1 MTPPGTPPFQRLV
14 RLLRMDRKELAY
26 IYLYALVGGAIN
38 LTLPLGIQAII
49 NLISGGQVATSWGVL
64 IAFVTIGVAFA
75 GTMQILQVTIGETI
89 KQRLFARSAFD
100 FAYRLPRLRP
110 DAAQGRYLPELV
122 NRFFD
127 TLTIQ
132 KGLTKVLIDVP
143 VASLQILLSLILLS
157 FYHPFF
163 IAFGLFLLALLY
175 AVFRWTARRGLRTSL
190 EESKYK
196 YEAAFWLEE
205 IGRNMTTFKLAG
217 RTHLALDRTDQ
228 ITTKYLD
235 ARNAHFKVLLQQYG
249 AMVVFKVV
257 ITVSLLILGGLL
269 VMGEQ
274 MNLGQFVA
282 AEIIILLVMAAVEK
296 LTISIEAIYDVLT
309 ALEKIGNVTDLPLEK
324 GGQVHIPAMSDGPSG
339 MEVGFHGVAFRS
351 PWTGEDVLRGI
362 ELTIPAG
369 QKLCLSGPN
378 GSGKTTLLQMI
389 GGLVHPAAGTVALDG
404 QPLGS
409 LDLDHARSMMG
420 DSLNQDE
427 VFSGTIQDN
436 ITMGR
441 AWVTMEDVR
450 SAAERTGLSAQ
461 IARLPQGLLTTL
473 DPNGTRLP
481 RSLVKRVILARCLA
495 ARPRLLLIEDDLGMF
510 DPSERRNLLQ
520 ELTHPDAPWTLVIVS
535 NERDVRDLCQRH
547 VRLEGGALL
556 EEPVA

>member
-1 MTPPGTPPFQRLV
+1 MNPLITPFQRLV
-14 RLLRMDRKELAY
+14 RLLSMDRRELGY
-26 IYLYALVGGAIN
+26 IYLYALVSGAIN

-49 NLISGGQVATSWGVL
+49 NLISGGQIATSWGVL

-75 GTMQILQVTIGETI
+75 GVMQILQLTIGETI

-100 FAYRLPRLRP
+100 FAYRLPRLRSE
-110 DAAQGRYLPELV
+110 AVQGKYLPELV

-143 VASLQILLSLILLS
+143 VASLQIILSLVLLS

-163 IAFGLFLLALLY
+163 IAFGFFLVILLY
-175 AVFRWTARRGLRTSL
+175 AIFRWTGMRGLRTSL

-196 YEAAFWLEE
+196 YEVAFWLEE
-205 IGRNMTTFKLAG
+205 LGRNMNTFKLAG
-217 RTHLALDRTDQ
+217 RTRLALDRTDQ
-228 ITTKYLD
+228 ITAKYLK
-235 ARNAHFKVLLQQYG
+235 ARNGHFKVLLQQYG
-249 AMVVFKVV
+249 AMVFFKVI

-309 ALEKIGNVTDLPLEK
+309 ALEKIGNVTDLPLEQ
-324 GGQVHIPAMSDGPSG
+324 GGQVHIPALAEGTSG
-339 MEVGFHGVAFRS
+339 MEVAFHGAAFRS
-351 PWTGEDVLRGI
+351 PWTGQDVLGGI
-362 ELTIPAG
+362 DLTIPAG
-369 QKLCLSGPN
+369 QKVCLSGPN

-389 GGLVHPAAGTVALDG
+389 GGLVRPTAGTVVLDG
-404 QPLGS
+404 HPLGS
-409 LDLDHARSMMG
+409 LDLEHARSMMG

-441 AWVTMEDVR
+441 AWVTAEDVR
-450 SAAERTGLSAQ
+450 LAAERTGLAAQ
-461 IARLPQGLLTTL
+461 IARLPLGLMTPL

-481 RSLVKRVILARCLA
+481 RSLVKRVILSRCLA
-495 ARPRLLLIEDDLGMF
+495 SRPRLLLIEDDLAMF
-510 DPSERRNLLQ
+510 DAADRDVLLA
-520 ELTHPDAPWTLVIVS
+520 ELTAREAPWTLVLVS
-535 NERDVRDLCQRH
+535 NDPAVQSRCERH
-547 VRLEGGALL
+547 VHLDGGRLHELGHA
-556 EEPVA
+556 

>member
-1 MTPPGTPPFQRLV
+1 MSTVITPFQRLV
-14 RLLRMDRKELAY
+14 RLLSMDRRELGY
-26 IYLYALVGGAIN
+26 IYLYALVSGAIN

-49 NLISGGQVATSWGVL
+49 NLISGGQIATSWGVL

-75 GTMQILQVTIGETI
+75 GVMQILQLTIGETI

-100 FAYRLPRLRP
+100 FAYRLPRLRSE
-110 DAAQGRYLPELV
+110 AVQGRYLPELV

-143 VASLQILLSLILLS
+143 VASLQIVLSLVLLS

-163 IAFGLFLLALLY
+163 IAFGLFLVALLY
-175 AVFRWTARRGLRTSL
+175 VIFRWTGMRGLRTSL

-196 YEAAFWLEE
+196 YEVAFWLEE
-205 IGRNMTTFKLAG
+205 LGRNMNTFKLAG

-228 ITTKYLD
+228 ITSKYIL
-235 ARNAHFKVLLQQYG
+235 ARNGHFRVLLQQYG
-249 AMVVFKVV
+249 AMVLFKVI
-257 ITVSLLILGGLL
+257 ITLSLLILGGLL

-309 ALEKIGNVTDLPLEK
+309 ALEKIGNVTDLPLEQ
-324 GGQVHIPAMSDGPSG
+324 GGQVHIPASADGAAG
-339 MEVGFHGVAFRS
+339 MEVAFHGVTFRS
-351 PWTGEDVLRGI
+351 PWTGQDVIGGVD
-362 ELTIPAG
+362 LTIAAG
-369 QKLCLSGPN
+369 QKICLSGPN

-389 GGLVHPAAGTVALDG
+389 GGLVSPTSGTVVLDG
-404 QPLGS
+404 HPLGS

-441 AWVTMEDVR
+441 PWVTTEDVR
-450 SAAERTGLSAQ
+450 IASERTGLAAQ
-461 IARLPQGLLTTL
+461 IARLPLGLMTPL

-495 ARPRLLLIEDDLGMF
+495 SRPKLLLIEDDLAMF
-510 DPSERRNLLQ
+510 DTADRDALLH
-520 ELTHPDAPWTLVIVS
+520 ELTTRGAPWTLVLVS
-535 NERDVRDLCQRH
+535 NDPSVQARCERH
-547 VRLEGGALL
+547 VHLDDGRLHELGHA
-556 EEPVA
+556 

>member
-1 MTPPGTPPFQRLV
+1 MSTLITPFQRLV
-14 RLLRMDRKELAY
+14 RLLSMDRRELGY
-26 IYLYALVGGAIN
+26 IYLYALVSGAIN

-49 NLISGGQVATSWGVL
+49 NLISGGQIATSWGVL

-75 GTMQILQVTIGETI
+75 GVMQILQLTIGETI

-100 FAYRLPRLRP
+100 FAYRLPRLR
-110 DAAQGRYLPELV
+110 AEAVQGRYLPELV

-143 VASLQILLSLILLS
+143 VASLQIVLSLVLLS

-163 IAFGLFLLALLY
+163 IAFGLFLVALLY
-175 AVFRWTARRGLRTSL
+175 AIFRWTGMRGLRTSL

-196 YEAAFWLEE
+196 YEVAFWLEE
-205 IGRNMTTFKLAG
+205 LGRNMNTFKLAG
-217 RTHLALDRTDQ
+217 RTRLALDRTDQ
-228 ITTKYLD
+228 ITSKYIL
-235 ARNAHFKVLLQQYG
+235 ARNGHFRVLLQQYG
-249 AMVVFKVV
+249 AMVFFKVI

-309 ALEKIGNVTDLPLEK
+309 ALEKIGNVTDLPLEQ
-324 GGQVHIPAMSDGPSG
+324 GGRVHIPASAEGAAG
-339 MEVGFHGVAFRS
+339 MEVAFHGVAFRS
-351 PWTGEDVLRGI
+351 PWTGQDVLGGI
-362 ELTIPAG
+362 DLTIASG
-369 QKLCLSGPN
+369 QKVCLSGPN

-389 GGLVHPAAGTVALDG
+389 GGLVSPTSGTVGLDG
-404 QPLGS
+404 HPLGS

-427 VFSGTIQDN
+427 VFSGTIEEN

-441 AWVTMEDVR
+441 PWVTPEDVR
-450 SAAERTGLSAQ
+450 SAAERTGLADR
-461 IARLPQGLLTTL
+461 IARLPMGLMTPL

-481 RSLVKRVILARCLA
+481 RSLVKRVILSRCLA
-495 ARPRLLLIEDDLGMF
+495 SRPRLLLIEDDLSMF
-510 DPSERRNLLQ
+510 DPVDRDTLLH
-520 ELTHPDAPWTLVIVS
+520 ELTAREAPWTLVLVS
-535 NERDVRDLCQRH
+535 NDPAVQARCERHLHLAGGKLIEIRH
-547 VRLEGGALL
+547 A
-556 EEPVA
+556 

>member
-1 MTPPGTPPFQRLV
+1 MSALITPFQRLV
-14 RLLRMDRKELAY
+14 RLLSMDRRELGY
-26 IYLYALVGGAIN
+26 IYLYAFVSGAIN

-49 NLISGGQVATSWGVL
+49 NLISGGQIATSWGVL

-75 GTMQILQVTIGETI
+75 GVMQILQLTIGETI

-100 FAYRLPRLRP
+100 FAYRLPRLRSE
-110 DAAQGRYLPELV
+110 AVQGRYLPELV

-143 VASLQILLSLILLS
+143 VASLQIVLSLVLLS

-163 IAFGLFLLALLY
+163 IAFGLFLVVLLY
-175 AVFRWTARRGLRTSL
+175 AIFRWTGMRGLRTSL

-196 YEAAFWLEE
+196 YEVAFWLEE
-205 IGRNMTTFKLAG
+205 LGRNMNTFKLAG
-217 RTHLALDRTDQ
+217 RTRLALDRTDQ
-228 ITTKYLD
+228 ITAKYLQ
-235 ARNAHFKVLLQQYG
+235 ARNGHFKVLLQQYG
-249 AMVVFKVV
+249 AMVFFKVI

-309 ALEKIGNVTDLPLEK
+309 ALEKIGNVTDLPLEQ
-324 GGQVHIPAMSDGPSG
+324 GGRVHIPASADGTAG
-339 MEVGFHGVAFRS
+339 MEVAFHGVAFRS
-351 PWTGEDVLRGI
+351 PWTGQDVLGGVD
-362 ELTIPAG
+362 LTIPAG
-369 QKLCLSGPN
+369 QKVCLSGPN

-389 GGLVHPAAGTVALDG
+389 GGLVRPTAGTVVLDG
-404 QPLGS
+404 HPLGS

-441 AWVTMEDVR
+441 PWVTTEDVR
-450 SAAERTGLSAQ
+450 SAAERTGLAAQ
-461 IARLPQGLLTTL
+461 IARLPLGLMTPL

-481 RSLVKRVILARCLA
+481 RSLVKRVILSRCLA
-495 ARPRLLLIEDDLGMF
+495 SRPRLLLIEDDLAMF
-510 DPSERRNLLQ
+510 DAADRDTLLR
-520 ELTHPDAPWTLVIVS
+520 ELTAREAPWTLVLVS
-535 NERDVRDLCQRH
+535 NDPAVQARCERH
-547 VRLEGGALL
+547 VHLAGGRLL
-556 EEPVA
+556 EHRNA